1 MLAFATAARDRR
13 RARRDDADPMPLT
26 QGLAFVG
33 MAGMIDPLRAEAKDA
48 VTRALSAGID
58 VRMITGDNPI
68 TANAIGASLGLG
80 PGRSAEPSSRPCPT
94 RDRSPACPQLH
105 VLGRVTPED
114 KLRWPASM
122 QAQEPGRRGD
132 RRRRRRR
139 RRARAGGHR
148 RRDGQR
154 QRGHQAGRADGPH
167 GRQLR
172 NPGARGRA
180 RAQGLRQG
188 RRLRP
193 LPDDPAAG
201 PGDAVPRRHGV
212 RHQRRRR
219 PHAVDGAVSAA
230 LRDRGRR
237 RGHRRRPRRP
247 ERHAAGRRA
256 TRSSRSPT
264 GRRSSRGS
272 STRPRSSSARSCRSS
287 SARTTRRS
295 TRRASR

>member
-1 MLAFATAARDRR
+1 MQADLDAANARMGEQGLRVLAFAIRLVA
-13 RARRDDADPMPLT
+13 DDELDAMAQTPMALT

-48 VTRALSAGID
+48 VARALSADFD

-80 PGRSAEPSSRPCPT
+80 PGAISGTEFQALSDEEVVARL
-94 RDRSPACPQLH
+94 PQLH

-114 KLRWPASM
+114 KLRLARLM
-122 QAQEPGRRGD
+122 QAEGQVVAATGD
-132 RRRRRRR
+132 VVNDAVALKQADIGVAMGSGSEVTKQA
-139 RRARAGGHR
+139 ARMILTDDNFGTLVHAVE
-148 RRDGQR
+148 
-154 QRGHQAGRADGPH
+154 
-167 GRQLR
+167 
-172 NPGARGRA
+172 A
-180 RAQGLRQG
+180 RAQGLRQS

-219 PHAVDGAVSAA
+219 PHAADGALSPA

-237 RGHRRRPRRP
+237 RGDCRRPR
-247 ERHAAGRRA
+247 
-256 TRSSRSPT
+256 
-264 GRRSSRGS
+264 
-272 STRPRSSSARSCRSS
+272 
-287 SARTTRRS
+287 
-295 TRRASR
+295 